1 MSEEMKN
8 AYRQLDINDKRNQL
22 SDELLIIF
30 ELIKRYENAKGI
42 NPITQVKNYD
52 IVNDKNLN
60 EDEILTFF
68 YEDVYN
74 IQQELI
80 TLLNVLPI
88 FMPVFFHLYKYIKK
102 IFFVIA
108 ITKFLFFNFFKY
120 NKYTEQIRKINPKK
134 ASEVKRIC

>member
-8 AYRQLDINDKRNQL
+8 AYMQLDVNNKRNQL

-42 NPITQVKNYD
+42 NPVTQVKNYN

-60 EDEILTFF
+60 EDEMLMFF

-80 TLLNVLPI
+80 TLLN
-88 FMPVFFHLYKYIKK
+88 
-102 IFFVIA
+102 IA
-108 ITKFLFFNFFKY
+108 
-120 NKYTEQIRKINPKK
+120 ER
-134 ASEVKRIC
+134 

>member
-8 AYRQLDINDKRNQL
+8 AYMQLDINNKRNQL

-42 NPITQVKNYD
+42 NPVTQVKNYD
-52 IVNDKNLN
+52 ILNDKNLN

-80 TLLNVLPI
+80 TLLNV
-88 FMPVFFHLYKYIKK
+88 V
-102 IFFVIA
+102 
-108 ITKFLFFNFFKY
+108 
-120 NKYTEQIRKINPKK
+120 ER
-134 ASEVKRIC
+134 

>member
-8 AYRQLDINDKRNQL
+8 AYSMLDINDKRNQL

-42 NPITQVKNYD
+42 NPVTQVKNYD
-52 IVNDKNLN
+52 TVNDKNLS
-60 EDEILTFF
+60 EDEMLSFF

-80 TLLNVLPI
+80 TLLNV
-88 FMPVFFHLYKYIKK
+88 V
-102 IFFVIA
+102 
-108 ITKFLFFNFFKY
+108 
-120 NKYTEQIRKINPKK
+120 ER
-134 ASEVKRIC
+134 

>member
-1 MSEEMKN
+1 MSEEMKK
-8 AYRQLDINDKRNQL
+8 AYMQLDINDKRNQL

-42 NPITQVKNYD
+42 NPVTQVKNYD

-80 TLLNVLPI
+80 TLLTVVERQDFNKTDGLNKNLEFYKKNENDKI
-88 FMPVFFHLYKYIKK
+88 RLMRTSNFILYGK
-102 IFFVIA
+102 
-108 ITKFLFFNFFKY
+108 
-120 NKYTEQIRKINPKK
+120 
-134 ASEVKRIC
+134 

>member
-42 NPITQVKNYD
+42 SPITQVKNYD
-52 IVNDKNLN
+52 IAKDSNLN

-68 YEDVYN
+68 YEDIYN

-80 TLLNVLPI
+80 TLLNVVERK
-88 FMPVFFHLYKYIKK
+88 VF
-102 IFFVIA
+102 
-108 ITKFLFFNFFKY
+108 
-120 NKYTEQIRKINPKK
+120 
-134 ASEVKRIC
+134 

>member
-8 AYRQLDINDKRNQL
+8 AYSMLDINDKRNQL

-42 NPITQVKNYD
+42 NPVTQVKNYD
-52 IVNDKNLN
+52 TVNDKNLN

-80 TLLNVLPI
+80 TLLNV
-88 FMPVFFHLYKYIKK
+88 V
-102 IFFVIA
+102 
-108 ITKFLFFNFFKY
+108 
-120 NKYTEQIRKINPKK
+120 ER
-134 ASEVKRIC
+134 

>member
-1 MSEEMKN
+1 MSDEMKN
-8 AYRQLDINDKRNQL
+8 AYMQLDINDKRNQL

-42 NPITQVKNYD
+42 NPVTQVKNYD
-52 IVNDKNLN
+52 TVNDKNLN

-80 TLLNVLPI
+80 TLLNV
-88 FMPVFFHLYKYIKK
+88 V
-102 IFFVIA
+102 
-108 ITKFLFFNFFKY
+108 
-120 NKYTEQIRKINPKK
+120 ER
-134 ASEVKRIC
+134 

>member
-30 ELIKRYENAKGI
+30 ELIKSYENAKGI

-80 TLLNVLPI
+80 TLLNV
-88 FMPVFFHLYKYIKK
+88 V
-102 IFFVIA
+102 
-108 ITKFLFFNFFKY
+108 
-120 NKYTEQIRKINPKK
+120 ER
-134 ASEVKRIC
+134 

>member
-8 AYRQLDINDKRNQL
+8 AYSMLDINNKRNQL

-42 NPITQVKNYD
+42 NPVTQVKNYD
-52 IVNDKNLN
+52 TVNDKNLN
-60 EDEILTFF
+60 EDEMLTFF

-80 TLLNVLPI
+80 TLLNV
-88 FMPVFFHLYKYIKK
+88 V
-102 IFFVIA
+102 
-108 ITKFLFFNFFKY
+108 
-120 NKYTEQIRKINPKK
+120 ER
-134 ASEVKRIC
+134 

>member
-8 AYRQLDINDKRNQL
+8 AYSMLDINDKRNQL

-30 ELIKRYENAKGI
+30 ELIKRYENTKGI
-42 NPITQVKNYD
+42 NPVTQVKNYD
-52 IVNDKNLN
+52 TKNDKNLN

-80 TLLNVLPI
+80 TLLNV
-88 FMPVFFHLYKYIKK
+88 V
-102 IFFVIA
+102 
-108 ITKFLFFNFFKY
+108 
-120 NKYTEQIRKINPKK
+120 ER
-134 ASEVKRIC
+134 

>member
-8 AYRQLDINDKRNQL
+8 AYMQLDINNKRNQL

-42 NPITQVKNYD
+42 NPVTQVKNYD
-52 IVNDKNLN
+52 TVNDKNLN
-60 EDEILTFF
+60 EDEMLTFF

-80 TLLNVLPI
+80 TLLNV
-88 FMPVFFHLYKYIKK
+88 V
-102 IFFVIA
+102 
-108 ITKFLFFNFFKY
+108 
-120 NKYTEQIRKINPKK
+120 ER
-134 ASEVKRIC
+134 

>member
-80 TLLNVLPI
+80 TLLNV
-88 FMPVFFHLYKYIKK
+88 V
-102 IFFVIA
+102 
-108 ITKFLFFNFFKY
+108 
-120 NKYTEQIRKINPKK
+120 ER
-134 ASEVKRIC
+134 

>member
-8 AYRQLDINDKRNQL
+8 AYMQLDINNKRNQL

-42 NPITQVKNYD
+42 NPVTQVKNYD
-52 IVNDKNLN
+52 TVNDKNLN

-80 TLLNVLPI
+80 TLLNV
-88 FMPVFFHLYKYIKK
+88 V
-102 IFFVIA
+102 
-108 ITKFLFFNFFKY
+108 
-120 NKYTEQIRKINPKK
+120 ER
-134 ASEVKRIC
+134 

>member
-8 AYRQLDINDKRNQL
+8 AYNMLDINDKRNQL

-42 NPITQVKNYD
+42 NPVTRVKNYD
-52 IVNDKNLN
+52 TVNDKNLN
-60 EDEILTFF
+60 EDEMLTFF

-80 TLLNVLPI
+80 TLLNV
-88 FMPVFFHLYKYIKK
+88 V
-102 IFFVIA
+102 
-108 ITKFLFFNFFKY
+108 
-120 NKYTEQIRKINPKK
+120 ER
-134 ASEVKRIC
+134 

>member
-1 MSEEMKN
+1 MSEEMKK
-8 AYRQLDINDKRNQL
+8 AYMQLDINDKRNQL

-42 NPITQVKNYD
+42 NPVTQVKNYD

-80 TLLNVLPI
+80 TLLTV
-88 FMPVFFHLYKYIKK
+88 V
-102 IFFVIA
+102 
-108 ITKFLFFNFFKY
+108 
-120 NKYTEQIRKINPKK
+120 ER
-134 ASEVKRIC
+134 

>member
-8 AYRQLDINDKRNQL
+8 AYKMLDINDKRNQL

-30 ELIKRYENAKGI
+30 ELIKRFENTKGI

-52 IVNDKNLN
+52 TVNDKNLN

-80 TLLNVLPI
+80 TLLNAV
-88 FMPVFFHLYKYIKK
+88 
-102 IFFVIA
+102 
-108 ITKFLFFNFFKY
+108 
-120 NKYTEQIRKINPKK
+120 ER
-134 ASEVKRIC
+134 

>member
-8 AYRQLDINDKRNQL
+8 AYKMLDINDKRNQL

-30 ELIKRYENAKGI
+30 ELIKRFENTKGI

-52 IVNDKNLN
+52 TGNDKNLN

-80 TLLNVLPI
+80 TLLNAV
-88 FMPVFFHLYKYIKK
+88 
-102 IFFVIA
+102 
-108 ITKFLFFNFFKY
+108 
-120 NKYTEQIRKINPKK
+120 ER
-134 ASEVKRIC
+134 

>member
-8 AYRQLDINDKRNQL
+8 AYRKLDINNKRNQL

-42 NPITQVKNYD
+42 SPITQVKNYD
-52 IVNDKNLN
+52 IVKDSNLN

-68 YEDVYN
+68 YEDIYN

-80 TLLNVLPI
+80 TLLNVVERR
-88 FMPVFFHLYKYIKK
+88 VF
-102 IFFVIA
+102 
-108 ITKFLFFNFFKY
+108 
-120 NKYTEQIRKINPKK
+120 
-134 ASEVKRIC
+134 